1 MRILTFPVEF
11 DVQIWAKWA
20 IKQNLNGTLINFAL
34 LTPEIFTRSANINA
48 RSYTMFANAI
58 SGLPDY
64 NSTESLEFVCM
75 IAKACF
81 GDDWVSGMFIQ
92 FINNKLDKLIS
103 PEDMLKKDW
112 KLVKEELKG
121 NIYKN
126 ELYDSAIA
134 STLTFRFTN
143 YIENYFNN
151 SLDKKKSEKVIDR
164 IIDICSEEEVLLTED
179 LIYRMIK
186 NLNAKFSVRCAK
198 LLKYPI
204 IRAKLL

>member
-1 MRILTFPVEF
+1 MRILTFNVEF
-11 DVQIWAKWA
+11 DVQVWAQWA
-20 IKQNLNGTLINFAL
+20 IKQNLNSVLINFAL
-34 LTPEIFTRSANINA
+34 LTPEIFTRGAHINS

-58 SGLPDY
+58 SGLPNF
-64 NSTESLEFVCM
+64 NSNESLEFICM

-81 GDDWVSGMFIQ
+81 GDDWISGMFIQ
-92 FINNKLDKLIS
+92 FINNKLDQLIS
-103 PEDMLKKDW
+103 PEDMLKKEW
-112 KLVKEELKG
+112 KLVKEELQN
-121 NIYKN
+121 NIYKGEN
-126 ELYDSAIA
+126 YDSAIA

-164 IIDICSEEEVLLTED
+164 IIDICSEEKVLLTED

-198 LLKYPI
+198 LLKYPL